1 MSRTLKISII
11 RPGRPPYNTEGTS
24 LTIPSYDGYIG
35 ILYDR
40 KPLLSL
46 MKEGLVTITNVNG
59 KKTYFAVSGGFAE
72 VENNVVSLL
81 CDSVITSNDV
91 SDSQPENNETNSNP
105 AFYIKDFSQM
115 NENEKRVYLIKM
127 LSKKLTQEEQNSEA
141 KAQLQVFIV
150 IGGYCQH

>member
-91 SDSQPENNETNSNP
+91 SENKTDEIPQEVVTVPKFYLKDTSPMSESEKYAYLVQMLRNKLNQETQK
-105 AFYIKDFSQM
+105 A
-115 NENEKRVYLIKM
+115 ENK
-127 LSKKLTQEEQNSEA
+127 N
-141 KAQLQVFIV
+141 
-150 IGGYCQH
+150 

>member
-11 RPGRPPYNTEGTS
+11 RPGRPPYNTKGTS

-91 SDSQPENNETNSNP
+91 SENKTDDIPQEVVTVP
-105 AFYIKDFSQM
+105 KFYLKDTSQM
-115 NENEKRVYLIKM
+115 NESEKYAYLVQM
-127 LSKKLTQEEQNSEA
+127 LRNKLNQETQ
-141 KAQLQVFIV
+141 KAENKN
-150 IGGYCQH
+150 

>member
-24 LTIPSYDGYIG
+24 LTIPSYDGYLG

-59 KKTYFAVSGGFAE
+59 KKTYFAVAGGFAE
-72 VENNVVSLL
+72 VENNSVTLL
-81 CDSVITSNDV
+81 CDSVVTSNDV
-91 SDSQPENNETNSNP
+91 SDNNQQETSEKQDSAP
-105 AFYIKDFSQM
+105 KFYLKDASQM
-115 NENEKRVYLIKM
+115 NESEKYAYLVQM
-127 LSKKLTQEEQNSEA
+127 LRNKLNQETQ
-141 KAQLQVFIV
+141 KAENKN
-150 IGGYCQH
+150 

>member
-1 MSRTLKISII
+1 MSRTLQISII

-24 LTIPSYDGYIG
+24 LTIPSYDGYLG

-72 VENNVVSLL
+72 VENNSVTLL
-81 CDSVITSNDV
+81 CDSVVTSNDV
-91 SDSQPENNETNSNP
+91 SDNNQQKTSEKQDSAP
-105 AFYIKDFSQM
+105 KFYLKDASQM
-115 NENEKRVYLIKM
+115 NESDKYKYLVEM
-127 LSKKLTQEEQNSEA
+127 LRSRLKQEEQKTET
-141 KAQLQVFIV
+141 KA
-150 IGGYCQH
+150 

>member
-11 RPGRPPYNTEGTS
+11 RPGRPPYNTEGTA
-24 LTIPSYDGYIG
+24 LTIPSYDGYLG

-40 KPLLSL
+40 QPWLSL
-46 MKEGLVTITNVNG
+46 MKAGLVTITNVNG

-91 SDSQPENNETNSNP
+91 SEKKTDKIPQEVVTVPK
-105 AFYIKDFSQM
+105 FYLKDTSQM
-115 NENEKRVYLIKM
+115 SESEKYNYLLDM
-127 LSKKLTQEEQNSEA
+127 LHCKLKQEEK
-141 KAQLQVFIV
+141 KAETKA
-150 IGGYCQH
+150 

>member
-24 LTIPSYDGYIG
+24 LTIPSNDGYLG

-46 MKEGLVTITNVNG
+46 MKAGLITITNVNG

-72 VENNVVSLL
+72 VENNEVTLL
-81 CDSVITSNDV
+81 CDSVITSNDI
-91 SDSQPENNETNSNP
+91 SENKQEEIPQEHYSVP
-105 AFYIKDFSQM
+105 KFYLKDASKM
-115 NENEKRVYLIKM
+115 NESEKYKYLIEM
-127 LSKKLTQEEQNSEA
+127 LHCKLKQEEL
-141 KAQLQVFIV
+141 KAEGKIQQ
-150 IGGYCQH
+150 Q

>member
-24 LTIPSYDGYIG
+24 LTIPSYDGYLG

-72 VENNVVSLL
+72 VENNSVTLL
-81 CDSVITSNDV
+81 CDSVVTSNDV
-91 SDSQPENNETNSNP
+91 SDNNQQETSEKQDSAP
-105 AFYIKDFSQM
+105 KFYLKDASQM
-115 NENEKRVYLIKM
+115 NESEKYAYLVQM
-127 LSKKLTQEEQNSEA
+127 LRNKLNQETQ
-141 KAQLQVFIV
+141 KAENKN
-150 IGGYCQH
+150 